1 MFEHMVAG
9 LGLEAACKDPRC
21 PEFTQVYKRT
31 WQDSEFSS
39 RMLLVREAQQAALV
53 DRTYVIADGATAENW
68 QVARLRI
75 QTIWWGAARLAPKVF
90 GEKSEL
96 NLRVT
101 DALSD
106 RLTAALKRQREL
118 SSAGSVVQ
126 IEGVAEPV
134 VAEGSDAQPG
144 LDKSVDIGDNG

>member
-1 MFEHMVAG
+1 MFDHMIAGAG
-9 LGLEAACKDPRC
+9 LEHACKDPRC
-21 PEFTQVYKRT
+21 PDYVEVYRRTHRDAEFA
-31 WQDSEFSS
+31 S
-39 RMLLVREAQQAALV
+39 RMLLVREVQQAALV
-53 DRTYVIADGATAENW
+53 DRTYVIADGATPENW

-118 SSAGSVVQ
+118 AAAGVVLL
-126 IEGVAEPV
+126 EGVAEP
-134 VAEGSDAQPG
+134 AEPAALAGP
-144 LDKSVDIGDNG
+144 DNKVTD